1 MEQYILGALE
11 PYGYNDS
18 DIAFSS
24 SYFTTFDNASSN
36 ALLTAAISA
45 LILIA
50 CAAVIYSLFYISV
63 TGKVKEYGRLRV
75 IGMITERMMQSNEYG
90 IKETIYSSS
99 LHV

>member
-1 MEQYILGALE
+1 
-11 PYGYNDS
+11 
-18 DIAFSS
+18 
-24 SYFTTFDNASSN
+24 
-36 ALLTAAISA
+36 
-45 LILIA
+45 
-50 CAAVIYSLFYISV
+50 V